1 MNLNLNKLE
10 KNLLKICAG
19 GLIVGSGLLI
29 GENFVKNEKIKN
41 SMKDVAWLS
50 YACGIAS
57 GGSVLAGKGL
67 DYFGDKTN
75 YYVDK
80 TLEEK

>member
-1 MNLNLNKLE
+1 MKLNLNKLE

-29 GENFVKNEKIKN
+29 GKNFVKNEKIKN

-50 YACGIAS
+50 YACGIAP
-57 GGSVLAGKGL
+57 GVSVLAGKGL